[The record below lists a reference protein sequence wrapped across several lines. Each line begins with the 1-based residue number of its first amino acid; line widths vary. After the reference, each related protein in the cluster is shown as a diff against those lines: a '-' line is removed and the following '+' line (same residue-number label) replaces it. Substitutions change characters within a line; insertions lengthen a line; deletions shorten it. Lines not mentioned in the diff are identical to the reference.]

1 MTQFRSKFLNELE
14 ARGLLNQCTD
24 IDKLDEK
31 LANEVVVAY
40 TGYDPTADS
49 LHVGHY
55 LTILTLR
62 LFQKCGHKPIF
73 LVGGATGMIGD
84 PSGKDAARNM
94 LTIEQ
99 VQDNI
104 NGIKKVFEKLVK
116 FGDGPTDAII
126 VNNYDWFKDVS
137 YLDFLREVGPHYS
150 INRMLTMDSVKSRL
164 ERESSLSFL
173 EFNYMLLQGYDFT
186 VLNKKYNCS
195 LQLAGSDQWGN
206 IISGVELARRKDGK
220 ELFGLTY
227 PLLLD
232 SNGKKMGKS
241 EGNAVWLNE
250 EKVSPYEF
258 FQYWRNVDDRD
269 VCRFMK
275 IVTDVPLEQI
285 AEYEKLEGAEINEV
299 KKTLAYEA
307 TKLLHGKEAADQALQ
322 TAIETFEQQKNSTN
336 LPTFDIEGLEEGV
349 SIIEI
354 LKTVGFAQ
362 SNGEARRS
370 IAGGAIKLNDEKVTD
385 DKTVV
390 KFEGEAIKLSSGK
403 KKHCLIKN

>member
-1 MTQFRSKFLNELE
+1 MTQFKSDFLNELE

-24 IDKLDEK
+24 IEKLDEK

-116 FGDGPTDAII
+116 FGDGPTDAMI

-307 TKLLHGKEAADQALQ
+307 TKLLHGQEAADKALQ
-322 TAIETFEQQKNSTN
+322 TAIETFENRNKSDN
-336 LPTFDIEGLEEGV
+336 LPTFEIEALADGV

-354 LKTVGFAQ
+354 LKTVGFSK

-370 IAGGAIKLNDEKVTD
+370 IAGGAIKLDDKKVED

-403 KKHCLIKN
+403 KKHCLIK

>member
-1 MTQFRSKFLNELE
+1 
-14 ARGLLNQCTD
+14 
-24 IDKLDEK
+24 
-31 LANEVVVAY
+31 
-40 TGYDPTADS
+40 
-49 LHVGHY
+49 
-55 LTILTLR
+55 

-116 FGDGPTDAII
+116 FGDGPTDAMI

-307 TKLLHGKEAADQALQ
+307 TKLLHGQEAADKALQ
-322 TAIETFEQQKNSTN
+322 TAIETFENRNKSDN
-336 LPTFDIEGLEEGV
+336 LPTFEIEALADGV

-354 LKTVGFAQ
+354 LKTVGFSK

-370 IAGGAIKLNDEKVTD
+370 IAGGAIKLDDKKVED

-403 KKHCLIKN
+403 KKHCLIK